1 MGMNDIRCKVCGRR
15 LRCENGIL
23 MEDAFEAVK
32 EWGFFSKK
40 DLVCHKFVMCE
51 NCYDSMIE
59 KFAIPVKVFHKN
71 EVM

>member
-1 MGMNDIRCKVCGRR
+1 MGMNDIRCNVCGRR

-23 MEDAFEAVK
+23 MEDVFEA
-32 EWGFFSKK
+32 
-40 DLVCHKFVMCE
+40 LVCHKFVMCE